1 MKFSSDDADG
11 LIAIVRQAAR
21 REIMPR
27 YRRLSAGAIRTKS
40 SESDLV
46 TDADRGAEA
55 FIQRGILD
63 LMPGATVVGEEAV
76 ADDEGLLDRIG
87 TSDLAV
93 IVDPVDGTWNFAKG
107 LPLFGVIVA
116 VVAGGET
123 VFGLLYDPV
132 MDDWVAAIKN
142 QGAFFGR
149 PDETPQPVR
158 VSPPAPRAPLD
169 RLSGFV
175 PLGIFPRQAQF
186 QLAPMLADFERVTS
200 LRCSC
205 HEYRML
211 AEGQVAFGLTG
222 SLKPWDH
229 AAGALIHSEA
239 GGYAALMDGTPY
251 RPTLTAGNLLL
262 APNVEVWG
270 ALRDRFAFLAEF
282 DPTPSPTRTRIRG
295 LRSEKS

>member
-1 MKFSSDDADG
+1 MKFSRDDADG
-11 LIAIVRQAAR
+11 LIAIVRQAAKQ
-21 REIMPR
+21 EIIPR
-27 YRRLSAGAIRTKS
+27 YRRLSPDAIGTKS

-55 FIQRGILD
+55 SIHRAVAK
-63 LMPGATVVGEEAV
+63 LMPGDAVIGEEAV
-76 ADDEGLLDRIG
+76 AGDESLIDRIG
-87 TSDLAV
+87 SSDLAV

-116 VVAGGET
+116 VVADGDT

-132 MDDWVAAIKN
+132 MDDWVAAIKG

-149 PDETPQPVR
+149 PDEIPQPVH
-158 VSPPAPRAPLD
+158 VAPPESLD

-175 PLGIFPRQAQF
+175 PLGLFARHVQR
-186 QLAPMLADFERVTS
+186 QLAPLLTDFDRVTS

-211 AEGQVAFGLTG
+211 AEGQVAFSLNG

-229 AAGALIHSEA
+229 AAGALVHSEA
-239 GGYAALMDGTPY
+239 GGYAALLNGTPY
-251 RPTLTAGNLLL
+251 RPTLTAGRLLL
-262 APNVEVWG
+262 APDAEVWR
-270 ALRDRFAFLAEF
+270 ALRDRFAFLE
-282 DPTPSPTRTRIRG
+282 DG
-295 LRSEKS
+295 GGGGG